1 MTCHV
6 EIAFMGDYRPRHW
19 EGETLEE
26 CHEAAL
32 KDVKDKYLAE
42 VVKDAVIRVLN
53 SPTVSACSLQG
64 YTPQPYAVT
73 VAKYKFDP
81 WLEGITSKY
90 PHHPRVKYP
99 KEAE

>member
-1 MTCHV
+1 MTHI

-19 EGETLEE
+19 EAPTLKG
-26 CHEAAL
+26 CYDAAL
-32 KDVKDKYLAE
+32 KDIQDRYLKN
-42 VVKDAVIRVLN
+42 VLKDAVNRVLE

-81 WLEGITSKY
+81 WLEGITKDY
-90 PHHPRVKYP
+90 PHHPRIKYP
-99 KEAE
+99 EAE